1 MINILGICDNAEI
14 LSVLRLVRI
23 VITALQIVVP
33 IVLIVTLSINFAQA
47 AASQDANALSKAKM
61 KAVYQAIAAVC
72 IFVVPTFVS
81 LLMNLTVGDETYKT
95 CLQNATQENIELA
108 FSSRAEK
115 YMSNAKTELSRGAY
129 TLAKNNLK
137 YIKDEEQK
145 KQYEAE
151 LEQILVAI
159 EAKELVEK
167 VRNSKKDA
175 DYQKAVDAVSKVED
189 EELRKQLEDDLED
202 IALTMTKYVAEYST
216 DGKYVENPL
225 GLPYYGQCDSRWGN
239 LKYDIGGGPNGGMAT
254 LCSSSCGYTSFSMIA
269 AGLNRNMSIT
279 PPTVVEKMRGISIS
293 AGQYTSRG
301 YGAASTSELMN
312 SSYMNY
318 YNLTANRVT
327 AQSGESFKQAIMRE
341 LNSGKAAVILV
352 PGHYMV
358 LTPSGDGN
366 VVLLDPFSNWADSR
380 RKSGKQTLDNVWSV
394 YGGIT
399 YAIAYRRN

>member
-23 VITALQIVVP
+23 VIKIIQIAVP
-33 IVLIVTLSINFAQA
+33 IILIVTLSLNFAQA
-47 AASQDANALSKAKM
+47 VASHDANALSKAKI
-61 KAVYQAIAAVC
+61 KAVYQAIAAVV
-72 IFVVPTFVS
+72 IFAIPTFVS
-81 LLMNLTVGDETYKT
+81 VLMNLTVGAETYKT
-95 CLQNATQENIELA
+95 CLANATQENIDLA
-108 FSSRAEK
+108 YSARAEK
-115 YMSNAKTELSRGAY
+115 YMSDARSELTRAAY
-129 TLAKNNLK
+129 TIAKNNLK
-137 YIKDEEQK
+137 YIQDEETK
-145 KQYEAE
+145 KQYETE
-151 LEQILVAI
+151 LEQILLGV
-159 EAKELVEK
+159 EAKELVEV
-167 VRNSKKDA
+167 VRSSKKDA
-175 DYQKAVDAVSKVED
+175 DYQTAVEAVAKIEDKA
-189 EELRKQLEDDLED
+189 LRQQLEDELEE
-202 IALTMTKYVAEYST
+202 IALTMTKYVVEYST
-216 DGKYVENPL
+216 NGQYIENPL

-293 AGQYTSRG
+293 AGQYTKRG

-312 SSYMNY
+312 SSYMSY
-318 YNLTANRVT
+318 YNLTANVIS
-327 AQSGESFKQAIMRE
+327 AKSGESFKQAIMRE

-358 LTPSGDGN
+358 LTASGDGN

-380 RKSGKQTLDNVWSV
+380 RKSGKQTLDNVWNV

-399 YAIAYRRN
+399 YAIAYKRN

>member
-23 VITALQIVVP
+23 VIKAMQIAVP
-33 IVLIVTLSINFAQA
+33 IILIVTLSINFSQA
-47 AASQDANALSKAKM
+47 VASHDANALSKAKT
-61 KAVYQAIAAVC
+61 KAIFQGIAAVV
-72 IFVVPTFVS
+72 IFAVPTLVS
-81 LLMNLTVGDETYKT
+81 TLMKITINDDTYKT
-95 CLQNATQENIELA
+95 CLQNATQENIDLA
-108 FSSRAEK
+108 YETR
-115 YMSNAKTELSRGAY
+115 AKTYMNNARTQLTREAY
-129 TLAKNNLK
+129 TIAKNNLRH
-137 YIKDEEQK
+137 IKDPETKAE
-145 KQYEAE
+145 YEAE
-151 LEQILVAI
+151 LEQVLVAV

-167 VRNSKKDA
+167 VRSSKNDN
-175 DYQKAVDAVSKVED
+175 DYQKAVDAVSKIED
-189 EELRKQLEDDLED
+189 KELRQQLEDELEE
-202 IALTMTKYVAEYST
+202 ISLTMTKYIQEYST
-216 DGKYVENPL
+216 DGKYIENPL
-225 GLPYYGQCDSRWGN
+225 GLPYYGQCDSRWGGM
-239 LKYDIGGGPNGGMAT
+239 KYDIGGGPNGGMAT

-293 AGQYTSRG
+293 AGQFTRRG

-312 SSYMNY
+312 SSFMSY
-318 YNLTANRVT
+318 YNLTANKVT
-327 AQSGESFKQAIMRE
+327 AQSGESFKQALMRE

-380 RKSGKQTLDNVWSV
+380 RKSGKQTLDNVRSV

-399 YAIAYRRN
+399 YAIAYQRN